1 MKKTLVILLTLIGF
15 FVFGQDNIMTEIDK
29 QSKSIDSDTELIKSN
44 FDLTNESKLKVWY
57 KENRIFKIVKEKNVD
72 YGAIKSEI
80 YLVANKPIKIIE
92 SENTYFVLPDSIAK
106 IKGYSIDTEENFRA
120 VLYITNWNKKQRE
133 LIVSGDPTEKKIALT
148 N

>member
-1 MKKTLVILLTLIGF
+1 
-15 FVFGQDNIMTEIDK
+15 MTEIDK

-92 SENTYFVLPDSIAK
+92 SENTYFFLPDSIAK
-106 IKGYSIDTEENFRA
+106 IKGYSIDIEENFRA
-120 VLYITNWNKKQRE
+120 VSYIINWNKKQRE
-133 LIVSGDPTEKKIALT
+133 LIVSGDPTEKKNNSYELKKYTGIIRKAEKLI
-148 N
+148 NE